1 MKRSL
6 SSLITD
12 TNVREFKAIEIKIES
27 IQESSSQARTEF
39 DDIKLDELADSIRK
53 NGILQPLI
61 VQEIGENQYEL
72 IAGERRLRAS
82 KLANLQKIPCLI
94 KDVSSRDAAVIGLV
108 ENIQRAQLNAID
120 ESIGFKHLSEKHNLD
135 PKEIGL
141 LVGKSRSYVSN
152 SLRLSKL
159 SDKAINALKS
169 NQVSLGQIRPLIN
182 LSREVQEQILDEII
196 HLNLSSRQVENKVRD
211 LNSSEPSSD
220 ETTLFYKNYFGYK
233 PLFGWSYSKSGPRFR
248 ISAKNRSGFRI
259 WIDFSIKLLP
269 DPIWTSFESKIIRN
283 HLK

>member
-94 KDVSSRDAAVIGLV
+94 K
-108 ENIQRAQLNAID
+108 AI
-120 ESIGFKHLSEKHNLD
+120 I
-135 PKEIGL
+135 
-141 LVGKSRSYVSN
+141 
-152 SLRLSKL
+152 
-159 SDKAINALKS
+159 
-169 NQVSLGQIRPLIN
+169 
-182 LSREVQEQILDEII
+182 
-196 HLNLSSRQVENKVRD
+196 
-211 LNSSEPSSD
+211 
-220 ETTLFYKNYFGYK
+220 
-233 PLFGWSYSKSGPRFR
+233 
-248 ISAKNRSGFRI
+248 
-259 WIDFSIKLLP
+259 FS
-269 DPIWTSFESKIIRN
+269 
-283 HLK
+283 

>member
-12 TNVREFKAIEIKIES
+12 TNVREFKAIEIEVKNIR
-27 IQESSSQARTEF
+27 ESSSQARTEF
-39 DDIKLDELADSIRK
+39 DDLKLEELADSIRK

-61 VQEIGENQYEL
+61 VQEISQNQYEL

-82 KLANLQKIPCLI
+82 KLANLDKIPCLI

-120 ESIGFKHLSEKHNLD
+120 ESIGFKHLSETHNLD

-159 SDKAINALKS
+159 SDKAITALKS
-169 NQVSLGQIRPLIN
+169 SQVSLGQIRPLIN
-182 LSREVQEQILDEII
+182 LSKEVQEQILDEII

-220 ETTLFYKNYFGYK
+220 ETALFYKNYFEDKIGSKVEVQNKKGKYK
-233 PLFGWSYSKSGPRFR
+233 VVLNFN
-248 ISAKNRSGFRI
+248 SAEAIKDFVEK
-259 WIDFSIKLLP
+259 ID
-269 DPIWTSFESKIIRN
+269 
-283 HLK
+283 

>member
-61 VQEIGENQYEL
+61 VQEISENQYEL

-169 NQVSLGQIRPLIN
+169 NQASLGQIRPLIN

-220 ETTLFYKNYFGYK
+220 ETTLFYKNYFEDKTG
-233 PLFGWSYSKSGPRFR
+233 SKVEVHNKKGKFKVVLNFN
-248 ISAKNRSGFRI
+248 SADAIKDFVEK
-259 WIDFSIKLLP
+259 ID
-269 DPIWTSFESKIIRN
+269 
-283 HLK
+283 